1 MTSFN
6 VYTIIFSLVLKK
18 FHFKIK
24 GYVSLKI
31 DWIKE
36 AKNVQ
41 NVIDI

>member
-6 VYTIIFSLVLKK
+6 VYTIILSLVLKK
-18 FHFKIK
+18 CHFKIK
-24 GYVSLKI
+24 EYVSLKI